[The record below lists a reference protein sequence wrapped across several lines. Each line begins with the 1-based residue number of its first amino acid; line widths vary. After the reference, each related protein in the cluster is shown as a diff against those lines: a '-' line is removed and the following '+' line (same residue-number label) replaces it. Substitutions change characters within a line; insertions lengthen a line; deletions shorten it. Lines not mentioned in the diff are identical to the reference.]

1 MMSYMKT
8 MKLVFLLMITLFSSN
23 ALTFSYANATEQID
37 FITFTQLDRVDQRRL
52 VSTMQI
58 LAANLEEEQLGPIR
72 RKNKY
77 KTVQNILNY
86 LLQDAYAEN
95 DPIRPAKHEKLCI
108 YAGWISYRVAGKC
121 RHPNGISKE
130 DGPYKSGMLAPH
142 TDFLDSQKTT
152 YGELI
157 TKVDGKGFEGCDPAD
172 GQERMICNPKL
183 FGTRLDGTPFCSV
196 GNKDSYNSSFGCIQN
211 IKKYAQKVA
220 DERTEEGKENNTLE
234 AVKGEILDGIIS
246 KGVEGPQED
255 LDSLSNMLQLNYDIC
270 MCKGG
275 QGYINQKYAEDMY
288 NQRTCYAWLY
298 QTKDIISRMK
308 TKTCTKFEGFTYQKS
323 KANEKETLMSM
334 MDWANKAYDVINKN
348 ILEDSK
354 MSENFFEYGNYGS
367 NSHNDQRWLD
377 NRPVM
382 DDSSCPISA
391 SESIKAKI
399 ADGDKEKYK
408 LVTGYIVALP
418 GESGEKELD
427 SNIEGWIFSGKA
439 DGKDGEIVLHETDK
453 NKAYYPCYED
463 VEYKATVKL
472 ESLDKSVDIT
482 IGKCQE
488 PIVTE
493 LACTIT
499 IDDKRTKEV
508 QKESTEN
515 IESTENAN
523 AAEELVLLTVSVSK
537 QDGLEED
544 FDITKAQSITWTNAT
559 QLDDLAQ
566 AKFVETKQEER
577 KVSVEVVLSADKKAV
592 CSEDISKHEPTI
604 VDPDKPKYTIE
615 LAQED
620 GDDNKVK
627 VTATVKKDDE
637 VVEDLSTDKLTIDW
651 SSLVKGKDHG
661 EDKDGTPNVD
671 ADEITNIEEG
681 STSLVVE
688 VVKKET
694 KKTITAVLKKE
705 DEKQDEASEEIAAIE
720 SNNKTD
726 DDTGNDK
733 NVADDG
739 GLNNNPAKRTPSSK
753 RKLQKAKGGF
763 FGNR

>member
-1 MMSYMKT
+1 MMNYMKT

-77 KTVQNILNY
+77 KTVQKILNY

-95 DPIRPAKHEKLCI
+95 DPIGPAKHVKLCI
-108 YAGWISYRVAGKC
+108 YAGWISYRVSGKC
-121 RHPNGISKE
+121 RHPNAISKE

-142 TDFLDSQKTT
+142 TDFLDNQKTT
-152 YGELI
+152 YGDLI
-157 TKVDGKGFEGCDPAD
+157 TKVDGKGFEGCDPAK
-172 GQERMICNPKL
+172 GKERMICNPKL

-211 IKKYAQKVA
+211 IKKYAQRIA
-220 DERTEEGKENNTLE
+220 DERTADGKENNSLE

-334 MDWANKAYDVINKN
+334 MDWANKAYEAINKN

-354 MSENFFEYGNYGS
+354 MSENFFEYGNGS

-377 NRPVM
+377 NRPEM

-427 SNIEGWIFSGKA
+427 SNIEGWVFSGKA
-439 DGKDGEIVLHETDK
+439 EGKDGERVLHETDK

-482 IGKCQE
+482 VGRCQD

-515 IESTENAN
+515 NAN
-523 AAEELVLLTVSVSK
+523 PAEELVLLTVSVSK

-592 CSEDISKHEPTI
+592 CSEDISKHEPTV

-627 VTATVKKDDE
+627 VTATVKKGDD
-637 VVEDLSTDKLTIDW
+637 VVEDLKTEGLTIDW
-651 SSLVKGKDHG
+651 
-661 EDKDGTPNVD
+661 
-671 ADEITNIEEG
+671 
-681 STSLVVE
+681 TSLLKGEELGDTDGDGIDDSTEEELTTIAEDSTNLEVE
-688 VVKKET
+688 VKKAKSKKEISAT
-694 KKTITAVLKKE
+694 LKK
-705 DEKQDEASEEIAAIE
+705 DSEKQDDAKQTIAALE
-720 SNNKTD
+720 SSDDNSKD
-726 DDTGNDK
+726 DDK
-733 NVADDG
+733 FADDETLG
-739 GLNNNPAKRTPSSK
+739 NNNPAKRTPSSK
-753 RKLQKAKGGF
+753 RKIQKAKGGF